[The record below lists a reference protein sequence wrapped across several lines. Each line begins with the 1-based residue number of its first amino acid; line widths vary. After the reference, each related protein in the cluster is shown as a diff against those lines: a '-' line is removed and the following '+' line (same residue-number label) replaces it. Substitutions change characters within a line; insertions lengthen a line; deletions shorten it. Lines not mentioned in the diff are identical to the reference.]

1 MTWSNRVT
9 TYTWV
14 KKRFIRTGLVCASS
28 WHFDWLLP
36 HILFTGVPGPTR
48 TGHPSERPWRCHSCT
63 FNTAKRYKRYYYN
76 TGYCCPG
83 SILNTTNYSSTNSTS
98 HLANPRT
105 GKTGKKNQF
114 IFQNFGAVV
123 AWKLYS
129 LSQLENI
136 STGWTS
142 WIFLRKEKSTWSWE
156 ARITMEKRYC
166 CSSYPMISRAPSILE
181 TWSGCQDSKLC
192 SNFVRFYTS
201 SWAAFLP
208 KKQNSIWHNRI
219 RLCLVPCQN

>member
-142 WIFLRKEKSTWSWE
+142 WIFFKKREVHLELSSQDYDGEKVLLFE
-156 ARITMEKRYC
+156 L
-166 CSSYPMISRAPSILE
+166 SYDL
-181 TWSGCQDSKLC
+181 
-192 SNFVRFYTS
+192 
-201 SWAAFLP
+201 
-208 KKQNSIWHNRI
+208 
-219 RLCLVPCQN
+219 